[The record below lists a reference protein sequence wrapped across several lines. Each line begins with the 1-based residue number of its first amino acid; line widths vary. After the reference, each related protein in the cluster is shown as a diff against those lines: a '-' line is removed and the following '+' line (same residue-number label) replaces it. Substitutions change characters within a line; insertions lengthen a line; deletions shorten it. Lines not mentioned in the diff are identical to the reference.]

1 MEKMELVLQSDLE
14 SMIPAMIAWNNE
26 ELMAQ
31 VKELLVQYD
40 NTVYDESNIT
50 QAKEDRARLNKFAD
64 ALNSERLAI
73 KKRYV
78 APLDKFTAEVN
89 EVVGAVNSAS
99 MRIVAVVTEYDA
111 KKRAEKR
118 RKVQEHYDVA
128 IGDLRD
134 CVPYERLEDTR
145 WYNASVSLKSATT
158 EIDVALERIRNELI
172 AIDALQSPDD
182 AQIKAYYFRTLSLA
196 QALQENERLKEERR
210 RAEAYSARVQAAQAQ
225 QETSE
230 VTVNIETSG
239 CTQAAPKLLTV
250 RFAVQATAEQLKALK
265 AFLTAHKMDF
275 KPI

>member
-89 EVVGAVNSAS
+89 EVVGAVKSAS
-99 MRIVAVVTEYDA
+99 MRIDAVVTEYDA